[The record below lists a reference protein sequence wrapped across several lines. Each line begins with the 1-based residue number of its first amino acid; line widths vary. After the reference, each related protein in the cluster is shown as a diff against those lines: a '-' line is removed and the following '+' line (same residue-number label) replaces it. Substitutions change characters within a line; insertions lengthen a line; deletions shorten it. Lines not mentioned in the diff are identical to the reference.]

1 MPRKKRR
8 GPVTLNGES
17 RNLGGGATGTWG
29 DTRGSLWTD
38 VAASVATGDTA
49 GSGAAYTLG
58 DGTTTGW
65 MPSNY
70 ADMNMWIT
78 LNGAPAPDSSVT
90 SWTVDSPSPGLT
102 TWFQVDPSAYTAA
115 DIGAATD
122 TLAATGSGI
131 ATGISNAVTGAANVL
146 SGIFNN
152 LTPILI
158 ALAALYV
165 WRESERNK

>member
-1 MPRKKRR
+1 MAKRKRR
-8 GPVTLNGES
+8 GPIVINGES
-17 RNLGGGATGTWG
+17 RNLGDFWSDAVTSISQSGGTE
-29 DTRGSLWTD
+29 
-38 VAASVATGDTA
+38 A
-49 GSGAAYTLG
+49 GISAQGNA

-65 MPSNY
+65 VPSGH

-78 LNGAPAPDSSVT
+78 QNGAGAPDSSVT

-102 TWFQVDPSAYTAA
+102 TWYQVDPYAYTTA

-122 TLAATGSGI
+122 TLAATGSSI
-131 ATGISNAVTGAANVL
+131 ATGVSNAVSGAANVL

-165 WRESERNK
+165 WHESERNR